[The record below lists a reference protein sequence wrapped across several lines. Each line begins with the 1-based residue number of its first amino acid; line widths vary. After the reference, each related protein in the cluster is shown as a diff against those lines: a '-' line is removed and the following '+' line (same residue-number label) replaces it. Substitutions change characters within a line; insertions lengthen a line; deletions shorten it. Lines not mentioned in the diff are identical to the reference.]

1 MSSLFKARLRHGY
14 QAIKSI
20 ENAKINERFKGLPK
34 ILVESVTDELEKKL
48 VSICPVNAIKNKPL
62 SIDLGKCIFCG
73 ACEDFIE
80 DSPIKLTNNHIMFGF
95 KKDQLIITSKTDE
108 NYFKILDLEDKDK
121 NIQKLFKKSFK
132 IRNVSSGGCSGCEL
146 ELSASFN
153 VNFDAAR
160 FGIDIVASPRHA
172 DAMLITGPITKNMKE
187 ATIRTW
193 EAIGEPKIC
202 ILFGSCAISSGIFSE
217 SEELGREI
225 LSKFNTMLYIPG
237 CPVHPLTFI
246 SATKRLIGWGED
258 EP

>member
-1 MSSLFKARLRHGY
+1 MSSLFKSRVKHGY
-14 QAIKSI
+14 QAIKSV
-20 ENAKINERFKGLPK
+20 EQAKINEKFRGLPK
-34 ILVESVTDELEKKL
+34 ILTDVASEELMIRLNE
-48 VSICPVNAIKNKPL
+48 VCPTNAIKNNPL

-80 DSPIKLTNNHIMFGF
+80 NSPIKFSNNHKIFAF
-95 KKDQLIITSKTDE
+95 NRDQLIVTSKTEQD
-108 NYFKILDLEDKDK
+108 YFKMLRADKE
-121 NIQKLFKKSFK
+121 IEKLFKRSFK
-132 IRNVSSGGCSGCEL
+132 IRNVSAGGCNGCEL

-172 DAMLITGPITKNMKE
+172 DAMLITGPITKNMQQ

-193 EAIGEPKIC
+193 EAIAEPKIC
-202 ILFGSCAISSGIFSE
+202 ILFGSCAISGGVFQQSD
-217 SEELGREI
+217 ELGREI
-225 LSKFNTMLYIPG
+225 LSSFDTLLYIPG

-246 SATKRLIGWGED
+246 AAVKRLIGWGDD